1 MLFFFEK
8 NNIIKPKMDGMNFF
22 VVLFL
27 KRTTLLSRK
36 WLVWVFCYSFF
47 EKNNII
53 EQKTGGMSFLFFFF
67 EKNNIIEQ
75 KTDDMSFSF
84 FSFEKNNI
92 IEQKTDGMG
101 FCYSFFEKNNII
113 KQINLILIN
122 KITSQWIGGKN
133 ICTAKTEWGN

>member
-1 MLFFFEK
+1 M
-8 NNIIKPKMDGMNFF
+8 
-22 VVLFL
+22 
-27 KRTTLLSRK
+27 
-36 WLVWVFCYSFF
+36 
-47 EKNNII
+47 
-53 EQKTGGMSFLFFFF
+53 FFFF

-122 KITSQWIGGKN
+122 KITSQ
-133 ICTAKTEWGN
+133 